1 MQQLGVVEACRCQAQ
16 GCGDIAD
23 TVEETL
29 LADVMSASGCLAPI
43 HDCKVCWSD
52 HLEVTQK
59 ADALSSC
66 IQPLIFSVGHVV
78 LTIDVII
85 ASLPGDV

>member
-1 MQQLGVVEACRCQAQ
+1 MTEGSMDILRTLPPRQRPPMSSHTRNGQMQQLGVVEAYRCQAQ

-43 HDCKVCWSD
+43 YDCKVCWSD
-52 HLEVTQK
+52 HLEV
-59 ADALSSC
+59 DPES
-66 IQPLIFSVGHVV
+66 
-78 LTIDVII
+78 
-85 ASLPGDV
+85 